1 MLYST
6 LCVIIRLIYMKGLVC
21 FMDLCIKRIV
31 VGPVRTNCY
40 IVNKKGSSAAVIIDP
55 GDEAFEI
62 ERRLTELKLVPE
74 AILLTHGHFD
84 HIGAVSTLKA
94 HFGIKVYAYESEKEI
109 LTTEMNLGRMVG
121 ESLCV
126 DADVYLADGF
136 ILNVAGI
143 NFKLIHTPG
152 HTIGSCC
159 YLVEDEKVLFSGDTM
174 FYHSHGRTD
183 FPTGSQ
189 SAIIRSIIDKLL
201 VLDDD
206 ITVYPGH
213 EEETTI
219 SSERMLYDI
228 N

>member
-1 MLYST
+1 
-6 LCVIIRLIYMKGLVC
+6 
-21 FMDLCIKRIV
+21 MDLCIKRMA
-31 VGPVRTNCY
+31 VGPLRTNCY
-40 IVNKKGSSAAVIIDP
+40 IVNRKGNSEAVIIDP

-62 ERRLTELKLVPE
+62 ERKLMELNLIPA

-84 HIGAVSTLKA
+84 HIGAAATLKS
-94 HFGIKVYAYESEKEI
+94 HFGIKIYAYRSEKEI
-109 LTTEMNLGRMVG
+109 LTTDMNLGRMMG
-121 ESLCV
+121 ESMHI
-126 DADVYLADGF
+126 DADEYLTDDF

-143 NFKLIHTPG
+143 KFRLIHTPG

-189 SAIIRSIIDKLL
+189 SAIIRSIIDRLL
-201 VLDDD
+201 VLEDDVL
-206 ITVYPGH
+206 VYPGH
-213 EEETTI
+213 EEDTTI
-219 SSERMLYDI
+219 GSERMIYDI